1 MKQIIT
7 ISMEMKENEEKVELK
22 FQSGINPIGG
32 VITEE
37 VANKI
42 QEKIADIAKIVSD
55 AIEKDMNKK
64 EEELSEVENFI
75 DFLNG
80 ILNIKNM
87 KNEEITDL
95 QKAIYNFASDEV
107 KKEIDE
113 FEENLSKLK
122 TREEKLNYAIKSALK
137 EILGR

>member
-37 VANKI
+37 IANKI

-55 AIEKDMNKK
+55 AIEEDMNKK
-64 EEELSEVENFI
+64 EEEEVTSEMEG
-75 DFLNG
+75 FLNLLDELAD
-80 ILNIKNM
+80 IEK
-87 KNEEITDL
+87 KKRETYERATD
-95 QKAIYNFASDEV
+95 KE
-107 KKEIDE
+107 KKKIDE
-113 FEENLSKLK
+113 FEKGLDKLD
-122 TREEKLNYAIKSALK
+122 TIEEKLDYTLDAILK

>member
-37 VANKI
+37 IANKI
-42 QEKIADIAKIVSD
+42 QEKIADITQIVSD
-55 AIEKDMNKK
+55 AIEKDVNQK
-64 EEELSEVENFI
+64 EEEITSETEK
-75 DFLNG
+75 FLNLLDELAD
-80 ILNIKNM
+80 IEQM
-87 KNEEITDL
+87 KKETYE
-95 QKAIYNFASDEV
+95 KASD
-107 KKEIDE
+107 KDKAKIDK
-113 FEENLSKLK
+113 FEEGLSKLD
-122 TREEKLNYAIKSALK
+122 TIEEKLDYTLDAILK

>member
-37 VANKI
+37 IANKI

-55 AIEKDMNKK
+55 AIEEDMNKK
-64 EEELSEVENFI
+64 EEEVTSEMEG
-75 DFLNG
+75 FLNLLDELVD
-80 ILNIKNM
+80 IEK
-87 KNEEITDL
+87 KKRETYEKATNEE
-95 QKAIYNFASDEV
+95 
-107 KKEIDE
+107 KKKIDE
-113 FEENLSKLK
+113 FEKGL
-122 TREEKLNYAIKSALK
+122 EKLDTIDEKLDYTLGAILK
-137 EILGR
+137 EILDR